1 MTAIKIYPSSPKILN
16 PSCKE
21 LWKKEFQNSYKGFKV
36 LSHTYNY
43 NTNIIEKYNY
53 NTNIIEK
60 YNYNTNIIENK
71 TNYNKNIVEKYNYN
85 SNFIENVT
93 LIQVLQKNTNIK
105 EK

>member
-1 MTAIKIYPSSPKILN
+1 MTAIKIYPSSPEILN
-16 PSCKE
+16 PSSKE

-36 LSHTYNY
+36 LSHT
-43 NTNIIEKYNY
+43 
-53 NTNIIEK
+53 